1 MIGCLES
8 VGGCAFPSDKAA
20 GRSLFLAARPT
31 RRSTEH
37 RSESG
42 HRIVVVTGWARSH
55 ERLPV
60 PRGDKMTLYEVLPTI
75 QSLRRAEKLRL
86 IQLLAEDVA
95 RDDGIVFDVAD
106 KTVSIWSPHDSL
118 QGAATLLRV
127 LDEDRATS

>member
-1 MIGCLES
+1 
-8 VGGCAFPSDKAA
+8 
-20 GRSLFLAARPT
+20 
-31 RRSTEH
+31 
-37 RSESG
+37 
-42 HRIVVVTGWARSH
+42 
-55 ERLPV
+55 
-60 PRGDKMTLYEVLPTI
+60 MTLYEVLPTI

>member
-55 ERLPV
+55 ERSLSPAGSV
-60 PRGDKMTLYEVLPTI
+60 SFGRYLTTYAGYLESRHWDEAQGTI
-75 QSLRRAEKLRL
+75 Q
-86 IQLLAEDVA
+86 
-95 RDDGIVFDVAD
+95 
-106 KTVSIWSPHDSL
+106 
-118 QGAATLLRV
+118 AANAL
-127 LDEDRATS
+127 E